1 MKKSWYSYT
10 SLLLLLVLVSKLSLG
25 QSSLPSVNIKSING
39 TSSSFSEITQSS
51 GDSAVVVSFWA
62 TWCIPCV
69 AELDNISDELSDKQK
84 EMPFRFMGISVD
96 DSRTANRV
104 RPFVKGKGWKFDV
117 YQDLNSEL
125 KRALNITDI
134 PHVLIV
140 KNGKI
145 VYRHTG
151 YIAGEEENLFEE
163 IKKITTSK

>member
-1 MKKSWYSYT
+1 MKKSWYLYT
-10 SLLLLLVLVSKLSLG
+10 SLLVLITNLSFG
-25 QSSLPSVNIKSING
+25 QSSLPSVDIKSLSG
-39 TSSSFSEITQSS
+39 STSSFTELTKSS
-51 GDSAVVVSFWA
+51 GDTAVVVSFWA

-84 EMPFRFMGISVD
+84 EMPFRFIGISVD

-104 RPFVKGKGWKFDV
+104 RSFVKGKGWKFDV
-117 YQDLNSEL
+117 YLDLNSEL

-163 IKKITTSK
+163 IKKITTP